1 MNDKV
6 IKELHIKYVGDG
18 RNIWEVPA
26 DIINELI
33 QRKDYLDDSSYYCHI
48 HRTAVAWQL
57 IQEYVDSTYPENM
70 VEVNG

>member
-1 MNDKV
+1 MMNDKV
-6 IKELHIKYVGDG
+6 IEELYIKYVGDG
-18 RNIWEVPA
+18 RDSWEVSA

-33 QRKDYLDDSSYYCHI
+33 PRKDYLDDSSYYYHI
-48 HRTAVAWQL
+48 HVIWQL